1 MLQMGGCFS
10 SDADKQQN
18 GTQGSAGG
26 SHKGKHH
33 NSGGGAAAQKTSK
46 TPDFGLGDAYEV
58 CADFRIQRWLLRTQ
72 ATVRCSSCNCST
84 DCHGSQQR
92 WHDLVSCRM
101 GGVAAASTVQ

>member
-1 MLQMGGCFS
+1 MGGCFS

-72 ATVRCSSCNCST
+72 ATL
-84 DCHGSQQR
+84 D
-92 WHDLVSCRM
+92 
-101 GGVAAASTVQ
+101 AAAVIAALIATAVSSA